1 MKPLFEAALTDVEAE
16 DYKYVLAHGNP
27 PPSEDESGAEEEE

>member
-16 DYKYVLAHGNP
+16 DYKHLLAHG
-27 PPSEDESGAEEEE
+27 EYGARFWIKSARY